1 LSIFLANFILAFL
14 QEVGAII
21 VAMAREEDVPTFS
34 LSLND
39 AFKFQFNVIE
49 YYIGFYV
56 VIAIGLAKF
65 VYNMRMNYET
75 LNKGQHG
82 TSEFETVKN
91 LKKQYK
97 IIPAK
102 TNEYDGSGGVI
113 VAGLQERN
121 PLLPFKE
128 KPYRLL
134 IDEGPIHTMVI
145 GITRSGKGETFVFPM
160 LDVLSRAK
168 EKP

>member
-1 LSIFLANFILAFL
+1 KGVLLLRESATLEKYTSKKVITVVVVLVLFLSIFLANFILAFL

-34 LSLND
+34 LSLKD
-39 AFKFQFNVIE
+39 AFKFQLNVIE

-56 VIAIGLAKF
+56 VIAISLAKF

-102 TNEYDGSGGVI
+102 TNVYDGSGGVI
-113 VAGLQERN
+113 VA
-121 PLLPFKE
+121 
-128 KPYRLL
+128 
-134 IDEGPIHTMVI
+134 
-145 GITRSGKGETFVFPM
+145 
-160 LDVLSRAK
+160 
-168 EKP
+168 